1 MPDLRGVCD
10 WLSPVYSSG
19 MSIMTPDRVSQLN
32 QRLAVSGTITSFYFA
47 RILKIYRPRIS
58 HKIALHR
65 KPESESLPLKMASI
79 PREWSICARTCYT
92 KCPHT
97 YMNSKIEDVYI
108 YIQGVRLK
116 ISRSMTKSTRQ
127 VGSLQEMKN
136 VQRIQI
142 SIWKSRHFRFEY
154 LLSKTPTFPENSS

>member
-1 MPDLRGVCD
+1 MPDLNGVCD

-32 QRLAVSGTITSFYFA
+32 QRLAVSGTIASFYFA

-79 PREWSICARTCYT
+79 PREWSICARTYYT

-97 YMNSKIEDVYI
+97 YMNSKIEDIHIYI
-108 YIQGVRLK
+108 YTGCSFENFTFDVEKYALA
-116 ISRSMTKSTRQ
+116 
-127 VGSLQEMKN
+127 
-136 VQRIQI
+136 
-142 SIWKSRHFRFEY
+142 WKLPRDEKREA
-154 LLSKTPTFPENSS
+154 

>member
-1 MPDLRGVCD
+1 MPDSSGVCD

-79 PREWSICARTCYT
+79 PREWSICARTYYT

-97 YMNSKIEDVYI
+97 YMNSKIEDI

-116 ISRSMTKSTRQ
+116 ISRSMSKSTRQ
-127 VGSLQEMKN
+127 VGSFEEMKN
-136 VQRIQI
+136 VERIQI
-142 SIWKSRHFRFEY
+142 SIWKSRYFPSEY
-154 LLSKTPTFPENSS
+154 LLPRTRTIPENSS